1 VHEAL
6 ARHPKTAEELWF
18 NQAHSFHVSALAP
31 EVRQSLLS
39 LFKEDDLPSNAF
51 YGDGSRIEDSV
62 IKEICHVYR
71 EAAVCF
77 AWQKGDLLMVDNML
91 VAHGRAPFTGPRR
104 ILVAMAE
111 KIEAGSLTQC
121 NNTL

>member
-1 VHEAL
+1 
-6 ARHPKTAEELWF
+6 
-18 NQAHSFHVSALAP
+18 
-31 EVRQSLLS
+31 
-39 LFKEDDLPSNAF
+39 
-51 YGDGSRIEDSV
+51 
-62 IKEICHVYR
+62 VYR